1 MLAHG
6 KVRGRVGLR
15 GAGLRARGRTGS
27 LGAQTRTA
35 ARVLGE
41 TLSCLRTADRRR
53 QDIRAARLLLCRGRL
68 MKKIGLNRR
77 EAVGN

>member
-1 MLAHG
+1 MMLAHG

-41 TLSCLRTADRRR
+41 TLSCLRTAEPPE
-53 QDIRAARLLLCRGRL
+53 AGHP
-68 MKKIGLNRR
+68 RR
-77 EAVGN
+77 EAAAMPE

>member
-1 MLAHG
+1 VMLAHG

-35 ARVLGE
+35 AAFLANPLVL
-41 TLSCLRTADRRR
+41 
-53 QDIRAARLLLCRGRL
+53 
-68 MKKIGLNRR
+68 
-77 EAVGN
+77 